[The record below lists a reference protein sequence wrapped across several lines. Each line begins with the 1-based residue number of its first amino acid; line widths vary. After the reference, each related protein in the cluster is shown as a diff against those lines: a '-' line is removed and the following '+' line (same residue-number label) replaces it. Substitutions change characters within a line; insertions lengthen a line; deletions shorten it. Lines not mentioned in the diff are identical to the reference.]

1 MKNFKLML
9 KLIGKFKIMLVLA
22 AMLCAVALS
31 AQTFDRQLDEIGK
44 LYQAK
49 KYAEILKK
57 VESLKASPELEDLKL
72 FVQADALKNLGRK
85 VEALN
90 LHGMLIS
97 RYPDTETALQSR
109 MPHFLLQLETAD
121 ENDVAKL
128 EAVGRDM
135 PTPWLRGTALE
146 KLSELAFLKPGR
158 KSRIAIQAL
167 RGYHSSKPF
176 YRTAA
181 ASQALLKKIMQNPS
195 EWAFEDDEWL
205 EILLLANS
213 EGIIGEFFKKEQN
226 QAKLLGKW
234 GQSATDLFKAETL
247 RQEKKLAQ
255 AMPLYNSI
263 INARKAAPAMMA
275 LAHQLRGDAHHFNDN
290 HAEAIADYRI
300 ALQTPAFP
308 VNETAALY
316 RKMRSAYRVGN
327 DVETLELLT
336 RLSKA
341 GDLGTLFPVH
351 IYEMGLEHFDT
362 GRQAKAVPYFM
373 FLAKHFP
380 GHHRADDAL
389 GYSILA
395 LGEKSDEAQTL
406 LKLLKKKYPNS
417 FFITWVSPASRNDKL
432 LLNGKAAGKITQPLK
447 QRSDAMKK
455 MWKTAFAS
463 MARAEAIRLTDK
475 HPANLALYKAIT
487 EIARESSDY
496 NQLTAFG
503 ERLFRQ
509 TLEADRSLDTL
520 PEWAWKAMYPFS
532 FEAQVRANAKKFGID
547 PFWILSIMREE
558 SHFNPEVLS
567 RSNAHGLMQILP
579 STGKWIA
586 GKLGEKDY
594 TQKKLWEID
603 LNIRYGSWYLK
614 FLADMFNGDL
624 YLASSAYNG
633 GQGNVTRKVEQGP
646 HASLPV
652 LERLDRIPLAETRD
666 YYKKVMGSHWNY
678 MRLYK
683 Q

>member
-1 MKNFKLML
+1 MKNLKLML
-9 KLIGKFKIMLVLA
+9 KLIGKFKLTLALACMLGA
-22 AMLCAVALS
+22 IALS
-31 AQTFDRQLDEIGK
+31 AQSFDRNLEELGK

-49 KYAEILKK
+49 KYAEIIKK
-57 VESLKASPELEDLKL
+57 IESLKASPELDDLKM

-90 LHGMLIS
+90 LYNTLIS
-97 RYPDTETALQSR
+97 RYPDSETALQSR
-109 MPHFLLQLETAD
+109 MPQFLLQLETAD
-121 ENDVAKL
+121 ENTVARL

-167 RGYHSSKPF
+167 RGYYSEKPF

-181 ASQALLKKIMQNPS
+181 ASQGLLKKILQKPA

-213 EGIIGEFFKKEQN
+213 EGIVGEFFKNGQN

-234 GQSATDLFKAETL
+234 GQPAADLFRAEAL
-247 RQEKKLAQ
+247 RQDKKLTQ

-263 INARKAAPAMMA
+263 IGARKAAPAILA
-275 LAHQLRGDAHHFNDN
+275 LAHQLRGDAHHFNDR

-308 VNETAALY
+308 VNEVAALY

-336 RLSKA
+336 RLSKV
-341 GDLGTLFPVH
+341 GDLGNLFPVH
-351 IYEMGLEHFDT
+351 IYEMGLEHFDN
-362 GRQAKAVPYFM
+362 GRKARAVPFFM
-373 FLAKHFP
+373 LLARNFP
-380 GHHRADDAL
+380 GHYRADDAL

-417 FFITWVSPASRNDKL
+417 FFITWVAPASRNDKL
-432 LLNGKAAGKITQPLK
+432 LLNGKAVGKPAQNLK
-447 QRSDAMKK
+447 KRTDAFRK
-455 MWKTAFAS
+455 MWRTAFVGL
-463 MARAEAIRLTDK
+463 ARAEAIRLTDK
-475 HPANLALYKAIT
+475 HPANLALYKAIID
-487 EIARESSDY
+487 IARENNDY

-509 TLEADRSLDTL
+509 TLEADGSLDTL
-520 PEWAWKAMYPFS
+520 PEWAWKAMYPFA
-532 FEAQVRANAKKFGID
+532 FETQVRANAKKFGLD

-558 SHFNPEVLS
+558 SHFNPETLS
-567 RSNAHGLMQILP
+567 RSNAHSLMQILP

-586 GKLGEKDY
+586 GKLGEKGY

-646 HASLPV
+646 HANLPV
-652 LERLDRIPLAETRD
+652 LDRLDRIPLAETRD

-678 MRLYK
+678 TRLYK
-683 Q
+683 

>member
-1 MKNFKLML
+1 MKNLKLML
-9 KLIGKFKIMLVLA
+9 KLIGKGQTMLVLL
-22 AMLCAVALS
+22 AMLSAIALP
-31 AQTFDRQLDEIGK
+31 AQTFDRQLDDIGK
-44 LYQAK
+44 LYSAK
-49 KYAEILKK
+49 KHAELLKK
-57 VESLKASPELEDLKL
+57 VEALKASPELEDLKL

-90 LHGMLIS
+90 LYSMVIN
-97 RYPDTETALQSR
+97 RFPETETALQSR

-121 ENDVAKL
+121 ENAVARL
-128 EAVGRDM
+128 EAAGRDM

-146 KLSELAFLKPGR
+146 KLSELPFLKPGR

-167 RGYHSSKPF
+167 RGYHSDKPF
-176 YRTAA
+176 YRGAA
-181 ASQALLKKIMQNPS
+181 ASQGLLKKILQKPD
-195 EWAFEDDEWL
+195 EWAFEDNEWL

-213 EGIIGEFFKKEQN
+213 ESIVGEFFKKPHN

-234 GQSATDLFKAETL
+234 GQSTADLFKAESL
-247 RQEKKLAQ
+247 RHEKKLAQ

-263 INARKAAPAMMA
+263 INGRKAAPAIIA
-275 LAHQLRGDAHHFNDN
+275 LAHQLRGDAHHFNDQ
-290 HAEAIADYRI
+290 HAEAIADYRV
-300 ALQTPAFP
+300 ALQTPTFP

-351 IYEMGLEHFDT
+351 IYEMGLEHYDN
-362 GRQAKAVPYFM
+362 GRLAKAVPYFM
-373 FLAKHFP
+373 FLARTFP
-380 GHHRADDAL
+380 GHYRADDAL
-389 GYSILA
+389 GYAILA

-417 FFITWVSPASRNDKL
+417 FFITWVDPAARNDKL
-432 LLNGKAAGKITQPLK
+432 LLNGKATGKPGHNLK
-447 QRSDAMKK
+447 MRTDALKK
-455 MWKTAFAS
+455 MWKTAFAGL
-463 MARAEAIRLTDK
+463 ARAEAIRLTDQN
-475 HPANLALYKAIT
+475 PSNLALYKAIIDT
-487 EIARESSDY
+487 ARENDDY
-496 NQLTAFG
+496 NQLTAYG

-520 PEWAWKAMYPFS
+520 PEWAWHAMYPFA
-532 FEAQVRANAKKFGID
+532 FEKQVRANAKKFGID

-558 SHFNPEVLS
+558 SHFNPETLS
-567 RSNAHGLMQILP
+567 RSNAHSLMQILP

-586 GKLGEKDY
+586 GKLGEKGY

-646 HASLPV
+646 HANLPV
-652 LERLDRIPLAETRD
+652 LDRLDRIPLPETRD
-666 YYKKVMGSHWNY
+666 YYKKVMSSHWNY
-678 MRLYK
+678 IRLYK
-683 Q
+683 

>member
-1 MKNFKLML
+1 MKNLKLML
-9 KLIGKFKIMLVLA
+9 KLIGIFVLFA
-22 AMLCAVALS
+22 SLTGITSSSPLL
-31 AQTFDRQLDEIGK
+31 AQSFDRQLDEITR
-44 LYQAK
+44 LHTAK
-49 KYAEILKK
+49 NYAAVLSKIEQLQ
-57 VESLKASPELEDLKL
+57 ASPELTDLKL
-72 FVQADALKNLGRK
+72 FLQAEALKNLGRK
-85 VEALN
+85 AEAQA
-90 LHGMLIS
+90 I
-97 RYPDTETALQSR
+97 YAKAIALQTGSEAIMQSH
-109 MPHFLLQLETAD
+109 MPHFLLQLENAN
-121 ENDVAKL
+121 ESSVASL
-128 EAVGRDM
+128 EAAGKAM

-158 KSRIAIQAL
+158 KSRIAIQSL
-167 RGYHSSKPF
+167 RGFHADKPF
-176 YRTAA
+176 YRGAP
-181 ASQALLKKIMQNPS
+181 ASHGLLKKILQNPQD
-195 EWAFEDDEWL
+195 WAFEDNEWL

-213 EGIIGEFFKKEQN
+213 ENLTGELFKKTQVPVG
-226 QAKLLGKW
+226 LLGKW
-234 GQSATDLFKAETL
+234 GQPAADLFKAEAL
-247 RQEKKLAQ
+247 RQDKKLPE
-255 AMPLYNSI
+255 AMQIYNSI
-263 INARKAAPAMMA
+263 IADRKALPAIMA
-275 LAHQLRGDAHHFNDN
+275 LAHQLRGDAHHFNER

-308 VNETAALY
+308 VNEISALY
-316 RKMRSAYRVGN
+316 RKMRSAYRIGN
-327 DVETLELLT
+327 DAETLELIG
-336 RLSKA
+336 RLCKMS
-341 GDLGTLFPVH
+341 DLGALFPVH
-351 IYEMGLEHFDT
+351 IYEMGLEHYDK
-362 GRQAKAVPYFM
+362 GSQARAVPF
-373 FLAKHFP
+373 FLLLARSFP

-389 GYSILA
+389 GYAIIA
-395 LGEKSDEAQTL
+395 LGEKSAEAQTL

-417 FFITWVSPASRNDKL
+417 FYITWVAPEARTD
-432 LLNGKAAGKITQPLK
+432 PLK
-447 QRSDAMKK
+447 LIAQASSKLDATLKTRVAALKK
-455 MWKTAFAS
+455 LWSTTLSGF
-463 MARAEAIRLTDK
+463 ARAEAIRLTDR
-475 HPANLALYKAIT
+475 HPANLALYKAIIDIT
-487 EIARESSDY
+487 RENSDY

-509 TLEADRSLDTL
+509 RLEADHSLDTL

-532 FEAQVRANAKKFGID
+532 YENHVRANAKKFGID

-594 TQKKLWEID
+594 TQKKLWQID

-646 HASLPV
+646 HANLPV

-678 MRLYK
+678 TRLYK
-683 Q
+683 